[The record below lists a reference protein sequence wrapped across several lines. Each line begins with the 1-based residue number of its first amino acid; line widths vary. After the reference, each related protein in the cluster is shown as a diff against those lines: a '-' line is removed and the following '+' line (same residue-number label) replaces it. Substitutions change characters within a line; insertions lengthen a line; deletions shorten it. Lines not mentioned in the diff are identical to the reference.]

1 MFEKK
6 ERKKKA
12 NIKVLVKAKQTKS
25 VKYFSWIQLKFK
37 IWLPAPFSPMWLAI
51 EKQDEPDQ
59 TKAYQATQLPANA
72 IDWHRSGLRAT
83 DICMTR

>member
-1 MFEKK
+1 
-6 ERKKKA
+6 
-12 NIKVLVKAKQTKS
+12 
-25 VKYFSWIQLKFK
+25 
-37 IWLPAPFSPMWLAI
+37 MWLAI